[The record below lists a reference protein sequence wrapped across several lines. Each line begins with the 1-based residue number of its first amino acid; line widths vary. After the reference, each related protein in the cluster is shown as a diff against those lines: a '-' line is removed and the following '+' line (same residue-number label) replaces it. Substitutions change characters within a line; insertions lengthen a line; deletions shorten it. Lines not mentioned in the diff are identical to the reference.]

1 MHDQTLRLANHGL
14 TPKEIAEDLALPP
27 TLAAEW
33 HVRDYYGTLNH
44 NAKAV
49 YQRNQKVWVES
60 VGAWAIVER
69 IDAVWAKGFDEPVR
83 VTYDV
88 GLGRAFLAHERR
100 AEDPTGDTLQDAAA
114 ASGWR
119 LMRARNKWQTLE
131 ECAAHPYPGT
141 YPVVVTDLGDW
152 GGWRVPGAEYD
163 RDPHR
168 IEWQARLIACTPALR
183 QIAREVLALVSESA
197 EAPPELEQL
206 ARRARAIERF
216 LAEAGEPDEAA
227 EATNVA

>member
-1 MHDQTLRLANHGL
+1 M
-14 TPKEIAEDLALPP
+14 
-27 TLAAEW
+27 
-33 HVRDYYGTLNH
+33 
-44 NAKAV
+44 AKAV
-49 YQRNQKVWVES
+49 FQRNQKVWVES

-88 GLGRAFLAHERR
+88 GLGRAFHAHELR
-100 AEDPTGDTLQDAAA
+100 AENPTGDTPEDTAA

-183 QIAREVLALVSESA
+183 QIARDVLALVSETA
-197 EAPPELEQL
+197 DVPVELEAL
-206 ARRARAIERF
+206 ARRTRAIERF
-216 LAEAGEPDEAA
+216 LAEVAEPDDVAEAA
-227 EATNVA
+227 NVA